1 MVSDETYKVRTVAH
15 LYQEAAY
22 LPQWEAIDD
31 VGDKIAAP
39 GEPGSAESAIRR
51 TASDRLSPVIYTP
64 NTGDSAVSLERDD
77 RATVDE
83 RCRDWIERHDRSELP
98 FGLR

>member
-1 MVSDETYKVRTVAH
+1 MVSDNTYKARTVAY

-22 LPQWEAIDD
+22 LPQWVAIDD
-31 VGDKIAAP
+31 VVAAIADP
-39 GEPGSAESAIRR
+39 SELGSAESAIRR

-64 NTGDSAVSLERDD
+64 NTGDSAISLERDD

-83 RCRDWIERHDRSELP
+83 RCKDWIERHDPSELP